1 MAEPRFSVCVYCG
14 SRPGE
19 NPLFGEAAQ
28 AVGTWIG
35 AQGSQL
41 VYGGGRSGLMGLVA
55 QATAQAGGRVV
66 GVIPQSLVDKEH
78 ANRACDEL
86 HIVQTMHERKA
97 LMAERSDAFLAL
109 PGGIGTFEELF
120 EVWTWSQLGY
130 HNKPIGLLDVA
141 DYYQPLLAFLSG
153 SVQAG
158 FMGPWQMDL
167 VRVGTEPASLL
178 AQLVQAAPRSAA
190 QEGAL
195 QGKI

>member
-19 NPLFGEAAQ
+19 NPLFTEAAQ
-28 AVGTWIG
+28 AVGGWIG
-35 AQGSQL
+35 AQGGQL

-78 ANRACDEL
+78 ANHACDEL

-97 LMAERSDAFLAL
+97 LMAERSHAFLAL

-120 EVWTWSQLGY
+120 EVWTWRQLGY
-130 HNKPIGLLDVA
+130 HDKPIGLLDVA
-141 DYYQPLLAFLSG
+141 GYYQPLLTFLAG

-167 VRVGTEPASLL
+167 VRVGTEPAGLL
-178 AQLVQAAPRSAA
+178 AELVQAASRAP
-190 QEGAL
+190 QDEAL
-195 QGKI
+195 RENI

>member
-19 NPLFGEAAQ
+19 NPLFAEVAQ
-28 AVGTWIG
+28 AVGGWIG
-35 AQGSQL
+35 AQGGQL

-55 QATAQAGGRVV
+55 QATARAGGRVV

-78 ANRACDEL
+78 ANHACDEL

-97 LMAERSDAFLAL
+97 LMAERSHAFLAL

-120 EVWTWSQLGY
+120 EVWTWRQLGY
-130 HNKPIGLLDVA
+130 HDKPIALLDVA
-141 DYYQPLLAFLSG
+141 GYYQPLLTFLAG

-167 VRVGTEPASLL
+167 VRVGTEPAGLL
-178 AQLVQAAPRSAA
+178 ADLVQAASRAP
-190 QEGAL
+190 QGEAL
-195 QGKI
+195 RENI

>member
-19 NPLFGEAAQ
+19 NPLFAEVAQ
-28 AVGTWIG
+28 AVGGWIG
-35 AQGSQL
+35 AQGGQL

-55 QATAQAGGRVV
+55 QATARAGGRVV

-78 ANRACDEL
+78 ANHACDEL

-97 LMAERSDAFLAL
+97 LMAERSHAFLAL

-120 EVWTWSQLGY
+120 EVWTWRQLGY
-130 HNKPIGLLDVA
+130 HDKPIALLDVA
-141 DYYQPLLAFLSG
+141 GYYQPLLTFLAG

-167 VRVGTEPASLL
+167 VRVGTEPAGLL
-178 AQLVQAAPRSAA
+178 AELVQAASRAP
-190 QEGAL
+190 QGEAL
-195 QGKI
+195 RENI

>member
-19 NPLFGEAAQ
+19 NPLFAEAAQ
-28 AVGTWIG
+28 AVGGWIG
-35 AQGSQL
+35 AQGGQL

-55 QATAQAGGRVV
+55 QATARAGGRVV

-78 ANRACDEL
+78 ANHACDEL

-97 LMAERSDAFLAL
+97 LMAERSHAFLAL

-120 EVWTWSQLGY
+120 EVWTWRQLGY
-130 HNKPIGLLDVA
+130 HDKPIGLLDVA
-141 DYYQPLLAFLSG
+141 GYYQPLLTFLAG

-167 VRVGTEPASLL
+167 VRVGTEPAGLL
-178 AQLVQAAPRSAA
+178 AELVQAASRAP
-190 QEGAL
+190 QDEAL
-195 QGKI
+195 RENI

>member
-19 NPLFGEAAQ
+19 NPLFAEAAQ
-28 AVGTWIG
+28 AVGAWIG
-35 AQGSQL
+35 AQGGQL

-55 QATAQAGGRVV
+55 QATARAGGRVV

-78 ANRACDEL
+78 ANHACDEL

-97 LMAERSDAFLAL
+97 LMAERSHAFLAL

-120 EVWTWSQLGY
+120 EVWTWRQLGY
-130 HNKPIGLLDVA
+130 HDKPIGLLDVA
-141 DYYQPLLAFLSG
+141 GYYQPLLTFLAG

-167 VRVGTEPASLL
+167 VRVGTEPAGLL
-178 AQLVQAAPRSAA
+178 AELVQAASRAP
-190 QEGAL
+190 QDEAL
-195 QGKI
+195 RENI